1 MSRSDPRKGVVL
13 VAVLW
18 TIALL
23 SALAMAASTSFR
35 EFAGVVA
42 VDRDRVR
49 ADALLNA
56 GVETAAAAVA
66 RLGDRPLTS
75 RETIVALPQGSVR
88 LRLSDETGR
97 IDINR
102 APVKL
107 LVALLYAAGAGDSAE
122 KLAGAIDAWRQQD
135 QAQQGGGTQA
145 AAAPPSTP
153 PVPPVPPVPAP
164 GQVAAQTPGTVD
176 PGGKKSDAVMSF
188 LDVRELLQVPGMA
201 PAYVA
206 AMRPLATVFGDDKIN
221 GLTATPEVLAI
232 LPGMNAGRVESFL
245 ETRQRGAAAHDLL
258 QQILG
263 PANDLVAF
271 EGGPVV
277 RVDLAARLLD
287 GYTAAAS
294 VVIVVLPQDSRPY
307 RVLAWTPLRAGAR
320 DSADFGEGS

>member
-1 MSRSDPRKGVVL
+1 MSRNDPRNGVVL

-49 ADALLNA
+49 ADALLSA

-66 RLGDRPLTS
+66 RLGDRPLTL
-75 RETIVALPQGSVR
+75 RETVVALPQGSVR

-97 IDINR
+97 IDINK

-107 LVALLYAAGAGDSAE
+107 LVALLHAAGAGDSAE

-135 QAQQGGGTQA
+135 LARQGGGTQA
-145 AAAPPSTP
+145 AAAP
-153 PVPPVPPVPAP
+153 VPPAAPFPAAGQVPA
-164 GQVAAQTPGTVD
+164 QAPGTAD

-188 LDVRELLQVPGMA
+188 LDVRELLQVPGML
-201 PAYVA
+201 PAYVG
-206 AMRPLATVFGDDKIN
+206 AMRPLATVFGDDKVN

-232 LPGMNAGRVESFL
+232 LPGMNTGRVATFL
-245 ETRQRGAAAHDLL
+245 ETRQRGAATHDLL

-263 PANDLVAF
+263 AANDVVGFDA
-271 EGGPVV
+271 GPVV

-294 VVIVVLPQDSRPY
+294 VIIVVLPQDSRPY
-307 RVLAWTPLRAGAR
+307 RVLAWTPLRPAGRDMVAR